1 MTLKKGDRVKLR
13 LMGGDYRVKWVGD
26 RVVVLETEDGLGQF
40 LTTVGNLKLNPSTQN
55 LRMRK
60 QCQCRQ

>member
-1 MTLKKGDRVKLR
+1 MTLKEGDRVGLSSI
-13 LMGGDYRVKWVGD
+13 GGDYRVKWVGEK
-26 RVVVLETEDGLGQF
+26 VVVLETEDGLGQF